1 MFPNS
6 RNVVF
11 LVVLAGNALATLL
24 GIQLHQAGS
33 EPFKEGG
40 FITIL
45 SALQLVAIAALCHA
59 IFRAR
64 RFAVSV
70 DYRPVMVWPVL
81 TAGFLFLAADEV
93 FQIHERTDRLIH
105 IVSGM
110 TETAVTDRIDDVL
123 VGLYGLVGAGVLFAC
138 RREILFVR
146 TAVPLFVA
154 GFVLLFSS
162 VVMDVLTNRNDIFP
176 LLFDNETSSLLFEWV
191 SIAEESLKLFS
202 EAFFM
207 LAFFMIWREARQRA

>member
-1 MFPNS
+1 MFPTS

-11 LVVLAGNALATLL
+11 LVVLLGNTLAVVL
-24 GIQLHQAGS
+24 GILLHQAGG

-40 FITIL
+40 FITVI
-45 SALQLVAIAALCHA
+45 SVLQLLATAALCHA

-64 RFAVSV
+64 RSAALV

-81 TAGFLFLAADEV
+81 TAGFLFLAADEI

-110 TETAVTDRIDDVL
+110 TETAVTDRIDDIF
-123 VGLYGLVGAGVLFAC
+123 VGLYGLVGAGVLFAY

-146 TAVPLFVA
+146 TAVPMFVA
-154 GFVLLFSS
+154 GFVLLFFS

-176 LLFDNETSSLLFEWV
+176 LLFDDEMSSLLFEWI

-207 LAFFMIWREARQRA
+207 LAFFMTWRVVRQQA